1 MAEGFLG
8 IPGVSEIIFAGCVL
22 ASAVTAWIGV
32 VTGAAGGL
40 ILLGLLSLVFPP
52 AILIPVHTLVQLG
65 SGGSRVVLMWAYV
78 LRGTLLPFTLGAI
91 AGAVLGAQIFVSLP
105 TAVLQLIL
113 ALFMLIVTWM
123 PHIGR
128 TGGEGKRF
136 AILGFAAT
144 FIGIFVSATG
154 NLIAPFIAAASP
166 DRRNHPA
173 TLAALMSIAHICKM
187 AAFGFIGI
195 AVGAYLPLV
204 AAMIVSAFFGNWV
217 GRATLDRMCER
228 DFRLI
233 FRIVMTLLALR
244 LLWMAAGGLGWV

>member
-1 MAEGFLG
+1 MSEGFLG
-8 IPGVSEIIFAGCVL
+8 VPGISELTFAGFT
-22 ASAVTAWIGV
+22 AAAFVTAWIGV

-40 ILLGLLSLVFPP
+40 ILLGVMSLVFSP
-52 AILIPVHTLVQLG
+52 AVLIPVHTCVQLG
-65 SGGSRVVLMWAYV
+65 SGASRVLLMWGYV

-91 AGAVLGAQIFVSLP
+91 AGAALGAQIFVSLP

-113 ALFMLIVTWM
+113 GLFMLAVTWM

-128 TGGEGKRF
+128 TGPEGKRF
-136 AILGFAAT
+136 AFLGFAAT
-144 FIGIFVSATG
+144 FLGVFVSATG

-173 TLAALMSIAHICKM
+173 TLAALMTVAHLCKL

-195 AVGAYLPLV
+195 AIGAYLPLV
-204 AAMIVSAFFGNWV
+204 AAMIGGAFLGNWA
-217 GRATLDRMCER
+217 GRATLERMRER

-233 FRIVMTLLALR
+233 FRILMTALAVR
-244 LLWMAAGGLGWV
+244 LLWMAAVEMGWI